1 MSILNLIIFLVSRS
15 KSDSMDYP
23 SEFHLTLTLSTNYN
37 ALKHQIKQFLLA
49 NGRIGPNGER

>member
-1 MSILNLIIFLVSRS
+1 MQVIACLPRS
-15 KSDSMDYP
+15 KSESSDYP